1 MPQGTVLAAG
11 KQAAVA
17 DPLALAATGAEVPQT
32 AKAVAAA
39 VEAVELVVA
48 PSVAASVATA
58 VLVAAVE
65 GAGTEV
71 ERVRVVLHQQQ
82 QEASHKPTGPL
93 LSSSPLISDTPSPD
107 MLTHWTERKQT
118 RRSVRSC

>member
-1 MPQGTVLAAG
+1 MPRGTVLAAG

-48 PSVAASVATA
+48 PSVAASVVTA

-65 GAGTEV
+65 GAGTGV

-82 QEASHKPTGPL
+82 QEDRRGPVGL
-93 LSSSPLISDTPSPD
+93 
-107 MLTHWTERKQT
+107 
-118 RRSVRSC
+118 